1 MRNTDDRRATY
12 HQSRQ
17 KALAQAETVLAVEA
31 VRLQAE
37 AVATVTDWPEFRTLA
52 DEAARKERKLEDHDA
67 SSPATRRT
75 PPSDV
80 GDVNHE

>member
-17 KALAQAETVLAVEA
+17 KALAQADSRLAVEA

-37 AVATVTDWPEFRTLA
+37 AVAAVTDWPEFKELA
-52 DEAARKERKLEDHDA
+52 EQAIRKEEELGGQGNGDEQSRMP
-67 SSPATRRT
+67 PA
-75 PPSDV
+75 DM

>member
-17 KALAQAETVLAVEA
+17 KALAQADNPLAAEA

-37 AVATVTDWPEFRTLA
+37 AVAAVTDWEEFQELA
-52 DEAARKERKLEDHDA
+52 EAAIKKERELEDQGSGDGR
-67 SSPATRRT
+67 SRT
-75 PPSDV
+75 PPADV
-80 GDVNHE
+80 SDVNHE

>member
-17 KALAQAETVLAVEA
+17 KALAQADSPLAAEA

-37 AVATVTDWPEFRTLA
+37 AVAAVTDWPEFQELA
-52 DEAARKERKLEDHDA
+52 EQAIRKERELEGQGGGDGQ
-67 SSPATRRT
+67 SRMPPA
-75 PPSDV
+75 DM

>member
-17 KALAQAETVLAVEA
+17 KALAQADTVLAAEA

-37 AVATVTDWPEFRTLA
+37 AVATVTDWEEFHELA
-52 DEAARKERKLEDHDA
+52 DAATRKERELEEQGESDGR
-67 SSPATRRT
+67 SRT
-75 PPSDV
+75 PPADIS
-80 GDVNHE
+80 DVNHE